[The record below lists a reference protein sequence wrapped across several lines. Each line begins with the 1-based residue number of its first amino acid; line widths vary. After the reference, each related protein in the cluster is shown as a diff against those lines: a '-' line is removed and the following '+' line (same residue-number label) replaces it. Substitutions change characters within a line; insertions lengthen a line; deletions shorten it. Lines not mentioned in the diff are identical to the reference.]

1 MPDNILS
8 VKNLTIVRNDHLIIE
23 DLSFDVAKG
32 ESLAIIGP
40 NGAGKT
46 TLLRAILGLIPY
58 KGKVIWSKGVQIG
71 YVPQRLYLENDVP
84 LTTYEFLELK
94 QKKDREIREVLEAVG
109 LSGKGKSQKEM
120 EKHILH
126 NKLGNLSGGELQRV
140 LIAWSLLGNPDVL
153 LYDEPTSGVDVAGEE
168 TVYTMLEQ
176 LKKTRGLTIILI
188 SHEIEIVR
196 HFTTTVLCLNK
207 EKVCYGPP
215 REVITQKT
223 IDRLFGE
230 ETNYYGHDHKF

>member
-1 MPDNILS
+1 MTENILS
-8 VKNLTIVRNDHLIIE
+8 IKNLTVVRNDHKIID
-23 DLSFDVAKG
+23 DLSFDIVQG
-32 ESLAIIGP
+32 ETLAVIGP

-58 KGKVIWSKGVQIG
+58 KGEVVWKKDIRRS
-71 YVPQRLYLENDVP
+71 YVPQRLYIDQDIP
-84 LTTYEFLELK
+84 LTTWEFLGIK
-94 QKKDREIREVLEAVG
+94 QKNREEIMNILEAVG
-109 LSGKGKSQKEM
+109 LKGDTTQSKDF
-120 EKHILH
+120 EKHILN

-153 LYDEPTSGVDVAGEE
+153 LYDEPTSGVDIAGEE
-168 TVYTMLEQ
+168 TVYTMLEK
-176 LKKTRGLTIILI
+176 LKKARNMTVIFI

-207 EKVCYGPP
+207 EKVCHGPP

-223 IDRLFGE
+223 IEKLFGE
-230 ETNYYGHDHKF
+230 ETNFYGHDHKF